1 MGVLIAVAALIVW
14 IWWGNTA
21 LEVNQYEVSSNR
33 IPKAFNGFRIAQV
46 SDLHNAQF
54 GKSNGELIEQLCQ
67 TNADLIVLT
76 GDLVDSRVTDI
87 QVALDFATEAV
98 KIAPVYYVP
107 GNHEARIAQYGDLK
121 IGLEKIGVIVLEN
134 EAVPIIREGACITIL
149 GVIDPSFET
158 DYLLGDAEQVISS
171 KLSAILN
178 KTEGYRIL
186 LSHRPELF
194 GIYIAAGMDLVF
206 SGHAHGGQIR
216 LPFFGGLIAPNQGFF
231 PKYDAGLFIQGE
243 TKMIVSRG
251 AGNSIIPVR
260 ILNRPEIVAVQLSHP
275 SDE

>member
-134 EAVPIIREGACITIL
+134 GAVPIIREGACITII

-158 DYLLGDAEQVISS
+158 DYLMGDAEQVIST
-171 KLSAILN
+171 KLSAISN

-251 AGNSIIPVR
+251 VGNSIIPVR
-260 ILNRPEIVAVQLSHP
+260 ILNRPEIVVVQLSHP